1 MTGTVLDHIIHS
13 RTVLSWLIQLGGNK
27 MINIDSN
34 SPKSIYEQVY
44 EEFVKLISNKVLK
57 PEDKLPSV
65 RDLAAMLRINPNTI
79 QKAYKLLETKDF
91 IYSLPGKGNFVGNP
105 INVLKAEIDVEFEIL
120 KETVEKLIS
129 LGASEETI
137 ILAVKDAA
145 GGVKINARS

>member
-1 MTGTVLDHIIHS
+1 
-13 RTVLSWLIQLGGNK
+13 

-57 PEDKLPSV
+57 ADEKLPSV

-105 INVLKAEIDVEFEIL
+105 ENVLKAEIDAEIYKL
-120 KETVEKLIS
+120 KEITKRLVF
-129 LGASEETI
+129 LGASEDTI

-145 GGVKINARS
+145 GGVNINARS